1 MSHEASPLPPPGAIH
16 DLAERAV
23 EFVRN
28 AIGIVLDYTPET
40 LPLLDHYLGGV
51 PRDQPETVALIA
63 AAAGGYFGEVVRR
76 ALGGVWEQ
84 TDRDATEWALALGGG
99 LRIAPNALATEAILQ
114 ADGGGADYDVPAAD
128 VEAVEDALEARGPVP
143 ADEYYALSGRLEVL
157 RLIADTLA
165 ARAANP
171 AAR

>member
-1 MSHEASPLPPPGAIH
+1 MSDEPRPVPPPGAIH

-28 AIGIVLDYTPET
+28 AVGIVLDYTPET
-40 LPLLDHYLGGV
+40 LPLLDHYLAGV

-76 ALGGVWEQ
+76 ALGGAWEQ
-84 TDRDATEWALALGGG
+84 SDRDPTEWPLVLGGG

-114 ADGGGADYDVPAAD
+114 ADGGAAEYAVPAAD
-128 VEAVEDALEARGPVP
+128 LEAVEDALEARGAVP
-143 ADEYYALSGRLEVL
+143 
-157 RLIADTLA
+157 
-165 ARAANP
+165 
-171 AAR
+171 